1 MMAYTYSGRI
11 QWANGIPV
19 PNVEVR
25 LFRQLT
31 DHNLGMEITEE
42 PGCSTANGDFTILL
56 RDSQLIDDK
65 LIAEYDLLSS
75 EFEAVDPGG
84 FDLGNELR
92 PIIQFMIE
100 IMGQQVLFESPFR
113 RIHRGYHL
121 PYNPPVDFIPS
132 RDGFD
137 FPNLF
142 TFSKPLISLPFGL
155 SEKLIP
161 DSYGLCGGMS
171 AAAYD
176 YRLAYLSDSDQPD
189 IREYHA
195 PPNTGTRLHRY
206 LLRRS
211 LDTFGLAG
219 SNIGRVGDWTLLP
232 DDGPAG
238 VRCLSLGT
246 LPEILLR
253 LQRGQCVVLALIYQ
267 RASTFSEMLQ
277 KIWLNHQVLAYGYQ
291 SLGPDQYQI
300 SIYDPNYKNQDQVKL
315 QIDRL
320 QVGSNSDGP
329 VHGIQIREEIPSN
342 MDKEV
347 RGMFPMTYQPSK
359 PPRN

>member
-1 MMAYTYSGRI
+1 MMSHTYSGRI
-11 QWANGIPV
+11 QWANGLAV

-31 DHNLGMEITEE
+31 DHSLGMEITEE
-42 PGCSTANGDFTILL
+42 PGWSNADGDFIILL
-56 RDSQLIDDK
+56 RDSQLIDNE

-84 FDLGNELR
+84 FDLGMELR
-92 PIIQFMIE
+92 PIIQFMLE
-100 IMGQQVLFESPFR
+100 IKGQQVLFESPFR

-121 PYNPPVDFIPS
+121 PYNSPVDFIPS

-155 SEKLIP
+155 SDKLIP
-161 DSYGLCGGMS
+161 GSYGLCGGMS

-176 YRLAYLSDSDQPD
+176 YRLASLSDPDQPD

-206 LLRRS
+206 LFRRS

-219 SNIGRVGDWTLLP
+219 CNIGRVGDWTLLP
-232 DDGPAG
+232 DDGLAG

-246 LPEILLR
+246 LSEILLR

-291 SLGPDQYQI
+291 SLGADQYQI
-300 SIYDPNYKNQDQVKL
+300 SIYDPNYKNQDQV
-315 QIDRL
+315 RL
-320 QVGSNSDGP
+320 HIEQVQVGSNSDGP
-329 VHGIQIREEIPSN
+329 VYGIQIVEEIPSRP
-342 MDKEV
+342 DKEV
-347 RGMFPMTYQPSK
+347 RGMFPMTYQPCK
-359 PPRN
+359 PP